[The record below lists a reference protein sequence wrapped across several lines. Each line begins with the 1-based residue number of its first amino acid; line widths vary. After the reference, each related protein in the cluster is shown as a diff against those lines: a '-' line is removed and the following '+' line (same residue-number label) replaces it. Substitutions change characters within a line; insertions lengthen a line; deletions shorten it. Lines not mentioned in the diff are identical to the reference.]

1 MNTSE
6 FIKIM
11 DSGAEVIAK
20 SETHLYMTY
29 LSNEAMMI
37 TAELNNSYH
46 TPEEIGVLM
55 EKLTGRPFPEGA
67 YMFPPF
73 YTDCGKN
80 IKLGRNVFI
89 NAGCQF
95 QDQGGITI
103 GDGTLVGPKTIIAT
117 LITIGDGTLVG
128 PKTVIA
134 TLNHHQN
141 PAKRANLIPKPV
153 KIGCNV
159 WIGAN
164 VTILPGVTIGD
175 GAIIAAGAVVN
186 RDVKANTIAGGVPAK
201 YIKDVDMEETR

>member
-20 SETHLYMTY
+20 SETHMYMTY

-37 TAELNNSYH
+37 TAELNNAYH
-46 TPEEIGVLM
+46 TPEEIGALM

-80 IKLGRNVFI
+80 TKLGKNVFI

-103 GDGTLVGPKTIIAT
+103 GDGTLVGPKT
-117 LITIGDGTLVG
+117 
-128 PKTVIA
+128 VIA

-141 PAKRANLIPKPV
+141 PEKRANLIPKPV

-175 GAIIAAGAVVN
+175 GAIIASGAVVN
-186 RDVKANTIAGGVPAK
+186 RDVMANTIAGGVPAK

>member
-1 MNTSE
+1 MDTKE

-11 DSGAEVIAK
+11 DSGAEVIARG
-20 SETHLYMTY
+20 EVHRYMTL
-29 LSNEAMMI
+29 LSNEAMKI
-37 TAELNNSYH
+37 TAELNNAYH
-46 TPEEIGVLM
+46 SPEEIGALM
-55 EKLTGRPFPEGA
+55 EKLTDREFPEGA

-80 IKLGRNVFI
+80 IKLGKNVFI

-103 GDGTLVGPKTIIAT
+103 GDDT
-117 LITIGDGTLVG
+117 LIG

-134 TLNHHQN
+134 TLNHHHN
-141 PAKRANLIPKPV
+141 PKKRANLIPKPV
-153 KIGCNV
+153 KIGNSV

-186 RDVKANTIAGGVPAK
+186 KDVKANTIVGGVPAK
-201 YIKDVDMEETR
+201 KIKEVELEE

>member
-20 SETHLYMTY
+20 SETHLYMTH

-37 TAELNNSYH
+37 TAELNNAYH
-46 TPEEIGVLM
+46 TPEEIGALM

-80 IKLGRNVFI
+80 TKLGKNVFI

-103 GDGTLVGPKTIIAT
+103 GDGTLVGPKT
-117 LITIGDGTLVG
+117 
-128 PKTVIA
+128 VIA

-141 PAKRANLIPKPV
+141 PEKRANLIPKPV
-153 KIGCNV
+153 KIGSNV

-186 RDVKANTIAGGVPAK
+186 RDVKANTIAGGIPAK

>member
-1 MNTSE
+1 MNTKE

-11 DSGAEVIAK
+11 DSGAEVIAG

-29 LSNEAMMI
+29 LSNEAMKI

-46 TPEEIGVLM
+46 TPEEIGALM
-55 EKLTGRPFPEGA
+55 EKLTGKPFPEGA

-80 IKLGRNVFI
+80 IKLGKNVFI

-103 GDGTLVGPKTIIAT
+103 GD
-117 LITIGDGTLVG
+117 DTLVG

-141 PAKRANLIPKPV
+141 PDKRANLIPKPV
-153 KIGCNV
+153 VIGKNV

-186 RDVKANTIAGGVPAK
+186 KDVEKNTIVGGVPAK
-201 YIKDVDMEETR
+201 KIKEVDLEESL